1 MVQKVRLCIQNQGD
15 DTRIQIAILFSS
27 DDIDI
32 PQLAIDQE
40 VKRITRCHHCCRRD
54 VRHCEPA
61 KGTIR
66 LEEDEED
73 EMGSDE

>member
-1 MVQKVRLCIQNQGD
+1 MVQKARLCIQNQGD

-32 PQLAIDQE
+32 PQLTIDQE
-40 VKRITRCHHCCRRD
+40 VKRITRYHHCRGRD
-54 VRHCEPA
+54 VGHCEPA

-66 LEEDEED
+66 LEEEEED
-73 EMGSDE
+73 EMGSDK